1 MQSSME
7 YMEQALSLARLALG
21 HVSPNPAV
29 GAVIVKDGKVV
40 GQGYTQ
46 PPGSAHAELMAL
58 KEAGERARNATL
70 YVTMEPCCHYG
81 RTPPCTKA
89 IIAAGIT
96 EVHASMID
104 PNPLVAGKGQ
114 AELEKAGVRVFIG
127 EHGEEAREIVEAYCK
142 YIATGIPFVTVKF
155 AVSLDGKIA
164 TRTGDSKWI
173 SGDESRRY
181 VHYLRYT
188 SDAIMVGLNT
198 VLTDDPQLTVRCCS
212 RGGLAHKQPLR
223 IVADSEGKT
232 PVSSRVFHEPGNVLM
247 AVGVNVTSARKHAYE
262 KSGAEVL
269 EMPTRRGKVDMPS
282 LMRALGERQITS
294 VLAEGGS
301 RLLGSLFD
309 HGLVDKAIVFI
320 APIIIGGRLAKT
332 PVAGK
337 GVEKVID
344 SIKLERVRTRTCNGD
359 VMISGYVGKETCLPA
374 SSKSSA
380 Q

>member
-1 MQSSME
+1 ME
-7 YMEQALSLARLALG
+7 YMERALSLARLALG

-29 GAVIVKDGKVV
+29 GAVIVKGGKVV

-46 PPGSAHAELMAL
+46 PPGSAHAEIVAL
-58 KEAGERARNATL
+58 KEAGGRARGATL
-70 YVTMEPCCHYG
+70 YVTLEPCCHHG
-81 RTPPCTKA
+81 RTPPCTRA
-89 IIAAGIT
+89 IIEAGIS
-96 EVHASMID
+96 EVHAAMID
-104 PNPLVAGKGQ
+104 PNPLVSGKGKS
-114 AELEKAGVRVFIG
+114 ELEKSGIRVFIG
-127 EHGEEAREIVEAYCK
+127 EQRDQAGEIVEAYCK
-142 YIATGIPFVTVKF
+142 YITTGMPFVTAKF
-155 AVSLDGKIA
+155 AMSLDGKIA

-198 VLTDDPQLTVRCCS
+198 VVTDDPQLTVRCCS

-232 PVSSRVFHEPGNVLM
+232 PTSSKIFHEPGKVFM
-247 AVGVNVTSARKHAYE
+247 AVGGDISPQRKRAYE
-262 KSGAEVL
+262 KAGADVL
-269 EMPTRRGKVDMPS
+269 PVPVRRAQVDMPS
-282 LMRALGERQITS
+282 LMRALGEREITS

-309 HGLVDKAIVFI
+309 GSLVDKVIVFV
-320 APIIIGGRLAKT
+320 APMIIGGRLART

-359 VMISGYVGKETCLPA
+359 IMVTGYVGKETCLPA
-374 SSKSSA
+374 LSKSSA
-380 Q
+380 P